1 MQAPLDLRLLMTFVQ
16 AARLGSLS
24 AAAVQV
30 GRTQSAVTMQM
41 RRLEE
46 AVGQELLHRAG
57 SGVRLTGSGE
67 RFLAYAER
75 ILSLSE
81 EAVAAFGGATLSGSI
96 VFGCP
101 EDYLVSHFPPLLEG
115 FGTAHPEVEIRVVA
129 ASTDQL
135 RRLLQA
141 KQVDLALVSTH
152 DMGEGADIVS
162 TEALVWVGAET
173 TLAAGRF
180 AEPLPLALTAS
191 STLDHRAA
199 CDAMARAGMR
209 YRIAYASSSHAG
221 LVAVTRSGLAVSVMT
236 EKSVPPDLHVLGDP
250 LPALPRL
257 GMRVAYAE
265 TGRSPAARAF
275 GEHIAKVLP
284 SGAEPR
290 GYASATAIS

>member
-1 MQAPLDLRLLMTFVQ
+1 MQAPLDPRLLMTFVQ

-67 RFLAYAER
+67 RFLDYAER

-81 EAVAAFGGATLSGSI
+81 EALGAFDGTKLSGSI

-115 FGTAHPEVEIRVVA
+115 FGKAHPEIEIRVVA

-135 RRLLQA
+135 RRLLQS
-141 KQVDLALVSTH
+141 KQVDLALVSTL
-152 DMGEGADIVS
+152 DGDAAEVIS
-162 TEALVWVGAET
+162 TEALVWVGAQKV
-173 TLAAGRF
+173 LAPGHFAG
-180 AEPLPLALTAS
+180 PLPLALTAS

-199 CDAMARAGMR
+199 CDAMARAGLR
-209 YRIAYASSSHAG
+209 YRIAYASNSHAG

-257 GMRVAYAE
+257 GIRIAHAE

-275 GEHIAKVLP
+275 AAHIA
-284 SGAEPR
+284 R
-290 GYASATAIS
+290 GMGEGG

>member
-1 MQAPLDLRLLMTFVQ
+1 MQAPLDPKLLMTFVQ

-46 AVGQELLHRAG
+46 AVGQDLLHRAG

-67 RFLAYAER
+67 RFLDYAER

-81 EAVAAFGGATLSGSI
+81 EALGAFGGAKLSGSI

-135 RRLLQA
+135 RRLLQS
-141 KQVDLALVSTH
+141 KQVDLALVSTL
-152 DMGEGADIVS
+152 DLAADDAVIS
-162 TEALVWVGAET
+162 TEALVWVGSQK
-173 TLAAGRF
+173 TLAAGHF

-191 STLDHRAA
+191 NTLDHRAA
-199 CDAMARAGMR
+199 CDAMARAGLR
-209 YRIAYASSSHAG
+209 YRIAYASNSHAG

-236 EKSVPPDLHVLGDP
+236 ERSVPPDLYVQGDP
-250 LPALPRL
+250 LPPLPRL
-257 GMRVAYAE
+257 GMRIAYAE

-275 GEHIAKVLP
+275 GDHIAKVLP
-284 SGAEPR
+284 RNEAG
-290 GYASATAIS
+290 

>member
-1 MQAPLDLRLLMTFVQ
+1 MKTPLDPRLLMTFVQ

-46 AVGQELLHRAG
+46 TVGQELLHRAG
-57 SGVRLTGSGE
+57 NGVRLTGSGE
-67 RFLAYAER
+67 RFLDYAER

-81 EAVAAFGGATLSGSI
+81 EALGAFGGTELSGSI

-115 FGTAHPEVEIRVVA
+115 FGTAHPDVEIRVVA

-135 RRLLQA
+135 RRLLRS
-141 KQVDLALVSTH
+141 KQVDLALVSTLDH
-152 DMGEGADIVS
+152 VGDDVIAA
-162 TEALVWVGAET
+162 EALVWAGAQEA
-173 TLAAGRF
+173 LPSGSL

-191 STLDHRAA
+191 NTLDHRAA
-199 CDAMARAGMR
+199 CDAMVRAGLR
-209 YRIAYASSSHAG
+209 YRIAYASNSHAG

-236 EKSVPPDLHVLGDP
+236 ERSVPPDLHVLGDP
-250 LPALPRL
+250 LPPLPRL
-257 GMRVAYAE
+257 GIRIAHAE
-265 TGRSPAARAF
+265 TGSTPAARAF
-275 GEHIAKVLP
+275 AAHIA
-284 SGAEPR
+284 R
-290 GYASATAIS
+290 GMGEGEIR

>member
-1 MQAPLDLRLLMTFVQ
+1 MKTPLDPRLLMTFVQ
-16 AARLGSLS
+16 AARFGSLS

-67 RFLAYAER
+67 RFLGYAER

-81 EAVAAFGGATLSGSI
+81 EAVSTVGGKTLSGSI

-115 FGTAHPEVEIRVVA
+115 FGKDHPEVEIRVVA

-135 RRLLQA
+135 RRLLQS
-141 KQVDLALVSTH
+141 KQVDLALVSTL
-152 DMGEGADIVS
+152 DLDAGEEVIT
-162 TEALVWVGAET
+162 TEALVWVGAEPS
-173 TLAAGRF
+173 LEAGRF

-191 STLDHRAA
+191 NTLDHRAA
-199 CDAMARAGMR
+199 CDAMARAGLR
-209 YRIAYASSSHAG
+209 YRIAYASNSHAG

-257 GMRVAYAE
+257 GIRVAYAE
-265 TGRSPAARAF
+265 TGRSSAARAF
-275 GEHIAKVLP
+275 GDHIAEVLP
-284 SGAEPR
+284 VSAGA
-290 GYASATAIS
+290 GG